1 MKRLVILC
9 LPLLLLLVSCN
20 TCEKEN
26 NRLKEEVKLLREE
39 NNYLKAEI
47 IGMKK
52 ELEDVAGRQKEA
64 AGAASAPGE
73 TGDAQK
79 KAQTQALPPKKEQP
93 QNGQGRN
100 DKPKPKNEAPQ
111 PSRRQQPPI

>member
-26 NRLKEEVKLLREE
+26 NRLKDEVKLLREE

-47 IGMKK
+47 IRMRRR
-52 ELEDVAGRQKEA
+52 ELEDVAGRQNEA
-64 AGAASAPGE
+64 AGAASRPG
-73 TGDAQK
+73 GCC
-79 KAQTQALPPKKEQP
+79 
-93 QNGQGRN
+93 GR
-100 DKPKPKNEAPQ
+100 PE
-111 PSRRQQPPI
+111 

>member
-26 NRLKEEVKLLREE
+26 NRLKDEVKLLREE

-52 ELEDVAGRQKEA
+52 ELEDLAGRQKED
-64 AGAASAPGE
+64 AGAASAPGDAA
-73 TGDAQK
+73 DAQK
-79 KAQTQALPPKKEQP
+79 KAQALPQKKDQP
-93 QNGQGRN
+93 QNGQGRT
-100 DKPKPKNEAPQ
+100 DKAKPKSETPQ
-111 PSRRQQPPI
+111 PYKRQQPPI